1 MKGLGVVLLFVL
13 LTGLYTYPLSIR
25 PDEEALDLGP
35 DTRLFL
41 WTLAWDIEALT
52 SRPLSIFDANIFYPQ
67 PRTLAYS
74 EHQLGSALLAAPV
87 LLSSGQLLLSMNAVL
102 LLSCLGSGLTAYYL
116 GRTLGLGT
124 GGAIV
129 TGIVFA
135 LAPPRF
141 FRLGQL
147 HLATVHWM
155 PLCLA
160 MLHRYASHG
169 RFVHL
174 LGAVLAFSLQALSG
188 GQTALF
194 LALAATGLLVYLRLA
209 GRLRPESRLGR
220 DAAIALTLLAVL
232 NVPFVVPYLRVKSEL
247 GLERT
252 LAEAREWSPNA
263 ASFAASPTH
272 LDRLVLRTFGWERP
286 VLRDA
291 KAYLF
296 PGLFPLLLAGI
307 GSVRRPS
314 SGSRR
319 LLVVDGL
326 IVASAVTAL
335 GLELLSG
342 VRFELGG
349 LRFSASGGGRAALV
363 LAALVVLRI
372 LRFGR
377 RPFTLVSLDYYT
389 LLAMLSLW
397 VSLGPDAGLYSL
409 LYRLVPGFDLI
420 RVPSRAT
427 LVTLLAVAV
436 LAGRGY
442 RKLRR
447 GSPRIAAPALGL
459 VLVELAAFPLGT
471 TPYTI
476 PTSSMDRWLAEHSEQ
491 GAVAVFPIP
500 DPRDEVESA
509 RRHSAYML
517 QSIAHF
523 RPLVNGYS
531 GFTPA
536 SHSQLFRLLV
546 DFPNEEGLKALEE
559 MAIRFAVFH
568 RDGYGTGEWRK
579 LEDSLREL
587 PQRLELKGS
596 FEDGLVYELVSRDRR
611 DR

>member
-1 MKGLGVVLLFVL
+1 MKGLGIGLLFVL
-13 LTGLYTYPLSIR
+13 LTGLFTYPLSVR
-25 PDEEALDLGP
+25 PGEEALDLGP

-52 SRPLSIFDANIFYPQ
+52 TRPLSIFDANIFYPE

-87 LLSSGQLLLSMNAVL
+87 MLASGQLLLSMNVVL
-102 LLSCLGSGLTAYYL
+102 LLSCLGSGLAGFYL

-124 GGAIV
+124 GGALV

-147 HLATVHWM
+147 HLATVQWV

-169 RFVHL
+169 RLVHL
-174 LGAVLAFSLQALSG
+174 LGAVLAFTLQALSG

-194 LALAATGLLVYLRLA
+194 LALAATGLLVHLTLA
-209 GRLRPESRLGR
+209 GKLRPESPRHR

-232 NVPFVVPYLRVKSEL
+232 NVPFVVPYLQVKKEL

-286 VLRDA
+286 ILRDA

-296 PGLFPLLLAGI
+296 PGLFPLVLAGI
-307 GSVRRPS
+307 GSLRKPP

-319 LLVVDGL
+319 LLVIDGL

-335 GLELLSG
+335 ALELLSG
-342 VRFELGG
+342 VRFALGG
-349 LRFSASGGGRAALV
+349 FRFSASGGGRAAIV
-363 LAALVVLRI
+363 LAALVAFRI
-372 LRFGR
+372 VRFGR

-389 LLAMLSLW
+389 LLAVLSLW

-409 LYRLVPGFDLI
+409 LHRLVPGFDLV

-427 LVTLLAVAV
+427 LLTVLALAV

-442 RKLRR
+442 RKLRL
-447 GSPRIAAPALGL
+447 GSPRIAALVLGL
-459 VLVELAAFPLGT
+459 VLLELAAFPLGT
-471 TPYTI
+471 TPYAI
-476 PTSSMDRWLAEHSEQ
+476 PTSSMDRWLAEQPEQ
-491 GAVAVFPIP
+491 GAVAVFPVP

-531 GFTPA
+531 GFLPEG
-536 SHSQLFRLLV
+536 HSRLFRLLV
-546 DFPNEEGLKALEE
+546 DFPNEEGLTALEG
-559 MAIRFAVFH
+559 MAVRFAVFH
-568 RDGYGTGEWRK
+568 RDAYGASEWRK
-579 LEDSLREL
+579 LEDSLRRFSR
-587 PQRLELKGS
+587 RLEPKGS